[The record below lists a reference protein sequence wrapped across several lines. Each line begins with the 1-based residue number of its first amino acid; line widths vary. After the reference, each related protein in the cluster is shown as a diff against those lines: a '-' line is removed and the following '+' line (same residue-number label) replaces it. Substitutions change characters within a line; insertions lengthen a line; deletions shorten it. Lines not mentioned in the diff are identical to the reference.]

1 MRNNILTVLV
11 GFLLLT
17 GSILLV
23 KLGLDRM
30 TQAEASPVSEVA
42 NVQLDL
48 KRREILY
55 RVAPG
60 DTLWSLAERFYGIAR
75 RWPEIA
81 AANGIK
87 EGEGLISGRMIKIP
101 LAATTEAPVAPE
113 EPVKSMDE
121 EPAPVSQPE
130 RPFAIIDEAALG
142 ATLCRSDEK
151 NFPSGVICVARAAED
166 LTVSLNIFDAAGK
179 TGEAPIATYTAPAGD
194 CLQNVFAQ
202 DATGDG
208 AQEIYSVWRKND
220 GTVRSRVFSFRDGKL
235 ELLCE
240 TPDDPVALM
249 HRRNAGR

>member
-30 TQAEASPVSEVA
+30 TQAEASPTPEVA
-42 NVQLDL
+42 NIQLDL

-60 DTLWSLAERFYGIAR
+60 DTLWSLAERFYGVAR

-101 LAATTEAPVAPE
+101 LAAATEIPAV
-113 EPVKSMDE
+113 SE
-121 EPAPVSQPE
+121 EPATPLVEEQVPVSQPE
-130 RPFAIIDEAALG
+130 RPFAIDEAALG
-142 ATLCRSDEK
+142 ATLCRPDVK

-179 TGEAPIATYTAPAGD
+179 AGDAPIATYTAPAGD

-249 HRRNAGR
+249 HRRNTAR